1 MLDSFSVFRVRL
13 GYLSSF
19 LSTSCITSLHF
30 IPDSDEG
37 KWYFSVIN
45 FRLYFRRLPI
55 PVFHSPRGVGGE
67 PLPYLAYTD
76 MCYVPL
82 NRVWF
87 SRSWVLNRVYNFTI
101 KLLEQGVVLDWKPFK
116 ECEDDQRSTFAI
128 PIIFFLNTYFHDFS
142 VESYL
147 IVYAKQNKSG
157 SESSAS
163 YPKQG
168 TGSGFE
174 VLCGT
179 ALRRLPVSAPPPS
192 SSGLWSPP
200 KKMKGS
206 ECGLVFPNGD
216 WNETPRFFSS
226 FDKEQ

>member
-1 MLDSFSVFRVRL
+1 
-13 GYLSSF
+13 
-19 LSTSCITSLHF
+19 
-30 IPDSDEG
+30 
-37 KWYFSVIN
+37 
-45 FRLYFRRLPI
+45 
-55 PVFHSPRGVGGE
+55 
-67 PLPYLAYTD
+67 

-179 ALRRLPVSAPPPS
+179 ALRRLPVSAPPP
-192 SSGLWSPP
+192 LLLLRPLIPP
-200 KKMKGS
+200 EEDEREWVRARFS
-206 ECGLVFPNGD
+206 ERWLERD
-216 WNETPRFFSS
+216 STIFFK
-226 FDKEQ
+226 FW

>member
-1 MLDSFSVFRVRL
+1 
-13 GYLSSF
+13 
-19 LSTSCITSLHF
+19 
-30 IPDSDEG
+30 
-37 KWYFSVIN
+37 
-45 FRLYFRRLPI
+45 
-55 PVFHSPRGVGGE
+55 
-67 PLPYLAYTD
+67 

-179 ALRRLPVSAPPPS
+179 ALRRLPVSAPPP
-192 SSGLWSPP
+192 LLLRPLIPP
-200 KKMKGS
+200 EEDEREWMRARFS
-206 ECGLVFPNGD
+206 ERWLERD
-216 WNETPRFFSS
+216 STIFFK
-226 FDKEQ
+226 FW

>member
-1 MLDSFSVFRVRL
+1 
-13 GYLSSF
+13 
-19 LSTSCITSLHF
+19 
-30 IPDSDEG
+30 
-37 KWYFSVIN
+37 
-45 FRLYFRRLPI
+45 
-55 PVFHSPRGVGGE
+55 
-67 PLPYLAYTD
+67 

-179 ALRRLPVSAPPPS
+179 ALRRLPVSAPPP
-192 SSGLWSPP
+192 LLLRPLIPP
-200 KKMKGS
+200 EEDEREWVRARFS
-206 ECGLVFPNGD
+206 ERWLERD
-216 WNETPRFFSS
+216 STIFFK
-226 FDKEQ
+226 FW